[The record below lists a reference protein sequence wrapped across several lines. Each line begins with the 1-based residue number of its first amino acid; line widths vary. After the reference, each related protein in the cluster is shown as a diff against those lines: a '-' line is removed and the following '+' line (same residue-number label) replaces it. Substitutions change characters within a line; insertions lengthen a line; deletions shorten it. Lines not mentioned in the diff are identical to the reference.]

1 MAYTY
6 FDKTKKR
13 LAEAVRR
20 RRLELNLTQ
29 EAAANA
35 VRMAPR
41 HFQKLEAGQL
51 NVTLR
56 TLTTLVTVLDLD
68 VLEVFG
74 RG

>member
-1 MAYTY
+1 VALTH

-20 RRLELNLTQ
+20 RRLELTLTQ
-29 EAAANA
+29 EAAAA
-35 VRMAPR
+35 SVKMAPR
-41 HFQKLEAGQL
+41 HYQKLEAGQL